1 MFPLLLSGGAN
12 SGTAAITH
20 RYGTSPAG
28 SATARMRPT
37 SDARLHIAR
46 VTVTSAVP
54 RTTSWSVIVA
64 SPEVSRNRV
73 RSRVNPMVP
82 PQRTTMKTTN
92 MAKASLSAVHDT
104 ACVGAVNPT
113 VRPEPVEGL
122 VEGYTERADASAPER
137 SAP

>member
-1 MFPLLLSGGAN
+1 MFPLLLNCGAS

-20 RYGTSPAG
+20 RYGTNAAG
-28 SATARMRPT
+28 SVTARMRPI

-54 RTTSWSVIVA
+54 RTTRWSITVA

-104 ACVGAVNPT
+104 ACFGGKVTP
-113 VRPEPVEGL
+113 
-122 VEGYTERADASAPER
+122 APER